1 MGLCVIKVN
10 LHGVVSCGNH
20 PEDVVAIDVYVV
32 VVNLR
37 WERGRSNRTGV
48 QIESN
53 KDLRAMV
60 HAAVC
65 TNKFA
70 FAETHVRLICQRHGC
85 PGAVCPGTSATNMG
99 QSHEAIEICNLRR
112 VVDAC

>member
-10 LHGVVSCGNH
+10 LHGVVSCGDH

-32 VVNLR
+32 IVDLG

-53 KDLRAMV
+53 KDLRALM

-65 TNKFA
+65 TDECA
-70 FAETHVRLICQRHGC
+70 FAKTHVGLIGQRHGC
-85 PGAVCPGTSATNMG
+85 AGAVFPRASATNMG
-99 QSHEAIEICNLRR
+99 
-112 VVDAC
+112 